1 MIRAFLD
8 RLGDTARPIH
18 RRYFRSGVAVER
30 KDDES
35 PVTRS
40 DREAE
45 RALRRAIADAFPED
59 GILGE
64 EFGSERLDARR
75 VWVLD
80 PLDGTRAF
88 VNGKPAFGVMA
99 ALLEEGRPVAGLIDM
114 PILSERWIGVA
125 GEPTTFNGVP
135 VSVRDCADL
144 AAASLNATS
153 PDIFPDSASR
163 RRSTACR
170 RPAASG
176 ISAATATCTACS
188 PAAGSTSSR
197 RPASRPTTIW
207 PMSPSSK
214 APAGGS
220 ETGGAARSASIRTAA
235 CWQSALPNCSTRR
248 WTACAAPDAA
258 GRRVRLT

>member
-8 RLGDTARPIH
+8 HLGDTVRPIH

-30 KDDES
+30 KDDDS

-45 RALRRAIADAFPED
+45 QAMRRAIGEAFPED

-88 VNGKPAFGVMA
+88 VNGKPTFGVMA

-114 PILSERWIGVA
+114 PILAERWIGIA
-125 GEPTTFNGVP
+125 GGPTTFNGAP
-135 VSVRDCADL
+135 AHVRDCAGL

-153 PDIFPDSASR
+153 PDMFPDGASR
-163 RRSTACR
+163 
-170 RPAASG
+170 AAFDRL
-176 ISAATATCTACS
+176 SAACDQRHFGGDCHLYGLLACGWIDLVAEDS
-188 PAAGSTSSR
+188 
-197 RPASRPTTIW
+197 
-207 PMSPSSK
+207 M
-214 APAGGS
+214 APYDYLPHVAIVEGAGGRIADWRGRPLDLES
-220 ETGGAARSASIRTAA
+220 DGTVLAVGAPELFDR
-235 CWQSALPNCSTRR
+235 ALE
-248 WTACAAPDAA
+248 
-258 GRRVRLT
+258 RLRGP

>member
-8 RLGDTARPIH
+8 RLGDTVRPIH
-18 RRYFRSGVAVER
+18 RRYFRSGVEVER
-30 KDDES
+30 KDDSS

-45 RALRRAIADAFPED
+45 RAMRQAIAEIFPDD

-64 EFGSERLDARR
+64 EFGSERLDAGR

-99 ALLEEGRPVAGLIDM
+99 ALVEEGRPVAGLIDM
-114 PILSERWIGVA
+114 PILSERWIGIA
-125 GEPTTFNGVP
+125 GEPTTFNGAP
-135 VSVRDCADL
+135 VRVRDCEGL

-163 RRSTACR
+163 
-170 RPAASG
+170 AAFDRL
-176 ISAATATCTACS
+176 SAACGQRHFGGDCHLYGLLACGWIDLVAEAGLKPYDYLAHVPIVEGAGGRIGDWQGRPLRLDS
-188 PAAGSTSSR
+188 DGAVLAAGD
-197 RPASRPTTIW
+197 PALFE
-207 PMSPSSK
+207 
-214 APAGGS
+214 PALERLRGGPND
-220 ETGGAARSASIRTAA
+220 ASA
-235 CWQSALPNCSTRR
+235 
-248 WTACAAPDAA
+248 
-258 GRRVRLT
+258 

>member
-1 MIRAFLD
+1 MQTIRAFLD
-8 RLGDTARPIH
+8 HLGDTVRPIH

-30 KDDES
+30 KDDDS

-45 RALRRAIADAFPED
+45 QALRQAIADAFPED

-88 VNGKPAFGVMA
+88 VNGKPVFGVMA

-114 PILSERWIGVA
+114 PILSERWIGIA
-125 GEPTTFNGVP
+125 GEPTTFNGAP
-135 VSVRDCADL
+135 ARTRGCESL

-163 RRSTACR
+163 TAFDRLSAACGQR
-170 RPAASG
+170 HFGGDCQLYGLLASG
-176 ISAATATCTACS
+176 WIDLVAE
-188 PAAGSTSSR
+188 AGL
-197 RPASRPTTIW
+197 
-207 PMSPSSK
+207 
-214 APAGGS
+214 APYDYLAHVAIVEGAGGRIGDWQGRPLGLES
-220 ETGGAARSASIRTAA
+220 DGRVLAVGALELFEEALDRLGG
-235 CWQSALPNCSTRR
+235 PG
-248 WTACAAPDAA
+248 A
-258 GRRVRLT
+258 GPG

>member
-8 RLGDTARPIH
+8 RLGDTVRPIH

-45 RALRRAIADAFPED
+45 QAMRRAIGEAFPED

-88 VNGKPAFGVMA
+88 VNGKPGFGVMA

-114 PILSERWIGVA
+114 PILSERWIGIA
-125 GEPTTFNGVP
+125 GEPTTFNGAP
-135 VSVRDCADL
+135 AHVRDCAGL

-153 PDIFPDSASR
+153 PDLFPDDASR
-163 RRSTACR
+163 
-170 RPAASG
+170 AAFDRL
-176 ISAATATCTACS
+176 SAACGQRHFGGDCHLYGLLACGWIDMV
-188 PAAGSTSSR
+188 AEAGLK
-197 RPASRPTTIW
+197 PYDYLAHVPVVEG
-207 PMSPSSK
+207 
-214 APAGGS
+214 AGGRIGDWQGRPLGLDS
-220 ETGGAARSASIRTAA
+220 DGRVLAVGAPSLFGPALDRLRGGPGGASA
-235 CWQSALPNCSTRR
+235 
-248 WTACAAPDAA
+248 
-258 GRRVRLT
+258 

>member
-1 MIRAFLD
+1 MQTIRAFLN
-8 RLGDTARPIH
+8 RLGDTVRPIH

-45 RALRRAIADAFPED
+45 QALRREIANAFPED

-88 VNGKPAFGVMA
+88 VNGKPVFGVMA

-114 PILSERWIGVA
+114 PILSERWIGIA
-125 GEPTTFNGVP
+125 GEPTTFNGAP
-135 VSVRDCADL
+135 ARVRGCESL

-153 PDIFPDSASR
+153 PDIFPDNASLTAFDRLSA
-163 RRSTACR
+163 ACGQR
-170 RPAASG
+170 HFGGDCHLYGLLASG
-176 ISAATATCTACS
+176 WIDLVAE
-188 PAAGSTSSR
+188 AGL
-197 RPASRPTTIW
+197 
-207 PMSPSSK
+207 
-214 APAGGS
+214 APYDYLAHVAIVEGAGGRI
-220 ETGGAARSASIRTAA
+220 GD
-235 CWQSALPNCSTRR
+235 WQGRPLGLESDGRVLAVG
-248 WTACAAPDAA
+248 APDLFEQALD
-258 GRRVRLT
+258 RLGGPGDGSG

>member
-8 RLGDTARPIH
+8 HLGDIVRPIH

-30 KDDES
+30 KDDDS

-45 RALRRAIADAFPED
+45 QALRRAIGAAFPED

-114 PILSERWIGVA
+114 PVLAERWIGIA
-125 GEPTTFNGVP
+125 GEPTTFNGAP
-135 VSVRDCADL
+135 ARVRDCAGL
-144 AAASLNATS
+144 AAAALNATS

-163 RRSTACR
+163 
-170 RPAASG
+170 AAFDRL
-176 ISAATATCTACS
+176 SAACGQRHFGGDCQLYGLLACGWIDLV
-188 PAAGSTSSR
+188 AEAGLQ
-197 RPASRPTTIW
+197 PYDYLAHVPIVEG
-207 PMSPSSK
+207 
-214 APAGGS
+214 AGGRIGDWQGRPLGLES
-220 ETGGAARSASIRTAA
+220 DGAVLATGAPGLFEAA
-235 CWQSALPNCSTRR
+235 L
-248 WTACAAPDAA
+248 D
-258 GRRVRLT
+258 RLRGP

>member
-1 MIRAFLD
+1 MQTIRAFLD
-8 RLGDTARPIH
+8 RLGDTVRPIH

-45 RALRRAIADAFPED
+45 QALRREIANAFPED

-88 VNGKPAFGVMA
+88 VNGKPVFGVMA

-114 PILSERWIGVA
+114 PILSERWIGIA
-125 GEPTTFNGVP
+125 GEPTTFNGAP
-135 VSVRDCADL
+135 ARVRGCESL

-163 RRSTACR
+163 TAFDRLSAACGQR
-170 RPAASG
+170 HFGGDCHLYGLLASG
-176 ISAATATCTACS
+176 WIDLVAE
-188 PAAGSTSSR
+188 AGL
-197 RPASRPTTIW
+197 
-207 PMSPSSK
+207 
-214 APAGGS
+214 APYDYLAHVAIVEGAGGRIGDWQGRPLGLES
-220 ETGGAARSASIRTAA
+220 DGRVLAVGAPELFEEALDRLGGPGDGS
-235 CWQSALPNCSTRR
+235 
-248 WTACAAPDAA
+248 
-258 GRRVRLT
+258 G

>member
-1 MIRAFLD
+1 MQTIRAFLD
-8 RLGDTARPIH
+8 RLGDTVRPIH

-30 KDDES
+30 KDDDS

-45 RALRRAIADAFPED
+45 QALRQAIADAFPED

-88 VNGKPAFGVMA
+88 VNGKPVFGVMA

-114 PILSERWIGVA
+114 PILSERWIGIA
-125 GEPTTFNGVP
+125 GEPTTFNGAP
-135 VSVRDCADL
+135 ARTRGCESL

-163 RRSTACR
+163 TAFDRLSAACGQR
-170 RPAASG
+170 HFGGDCQLYGLLASG
-176 ISAATATCTACS
+176 WIDLVAEAGLAPYDYLAHVAIVEGAGGRIGDWQGRPLGLDSDGRVL
-188 PAAGSTSSR
+188 AAG
-197 RPASRPTTIW
+197 
-207 PMSPSSK
+207 
-214 APAGGS
+214 APELFEEALDRLGGPGDDS
-220 ETGGAARSASIRTAA
+220 G
-235 CWQSALPNCSTRR
+235 
-248 WTACAAPDAA
+248 
-258 GRRVRLT
+258 

>member
-8 RLGDTARPIH
+8 RLGDLARPIH
-18 RRYFRSGVAVER
+18 RRHFRSGVLVER

-45 RALRRAIADAFPED
+45 QALRQAIAETFPED

-88 VNGKPAFGVMA
+88 VNGKPVFGVMA
-99 ALLEEGRPVAGLIDM
+99 ALLEENRPIAGLIDM

-125 GEPTTFNGVP
+125 GEPTTFNGAP
-135 VSVRDCADL
+135 ARVRGCASLSD
-144 AAASLNATS
+144 ASLNATS
-153 PDIFPDSASR
+153 PDIFPDAASR
-163 RRSTACR
+163 
-170 RPAASG
+170 AAFERL
-176 ISAATATCTACS
+176 SAACGQRHFGGDCHLYGLLACGWIDLVAEAGLAPYDYLAHVAIIEGAGGRIS
-188 PAAGSTSSR
+188 DWQGQPLGLHSDGRVLAAGD
-197 RPASRPTTIW
+197 PEIF
-207 PMSPSSK
+207 
-214 APAGGS
+214 
-220 ETGGAARSASIRTAA
+220 ED
-235 CWQSALPNCSTRR
+235 ALDRL
-248 WTACAAPDAA
+248 
-258 GRRVRLT
+258 RVL